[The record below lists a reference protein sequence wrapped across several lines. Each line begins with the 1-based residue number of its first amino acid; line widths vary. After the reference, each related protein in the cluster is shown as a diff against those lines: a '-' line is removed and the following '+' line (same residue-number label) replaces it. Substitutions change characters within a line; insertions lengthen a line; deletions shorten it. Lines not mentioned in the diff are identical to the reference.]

1 MAKTKRAD
9 QRLAAKRRP
18 SGTPTQRFL
27 DIQEIKD
34 DVVVLRD
41 GTLRADL
48 LVSSINFALKSEDEQ
63 NAVIATYTQFLN
75 SLDFSIQIVMQSRRL
90 NIDEYLSRLKQAE
103 ADQRNEL
110 LKMQTREYREYVSEL
125 VEIAD
130 LMSKRFYVVV
140 PYTPRA
146 DKPKRFFSRVLEA
159 ISPSTVIHLKQQQF
173 LGFRTEL
180 LKRVDYV
187 IDGLSACGLK
197 AVMLDTQSLIELYY
211 NTYNPESMGQEKFTD
226 LKNMNVEGGD
236 YAGN

>member
-1 MAKTKRAD
+1 MAKSKSEQRLGTKR
-9 QRLAAKRRP
+9 RI
-18 SGTPTQRFL
+18 SGAPTQRYL
-27 DIQEIKD
+27 DILEIKD

-41 GTLRADL
+41 GTLRGVL

-63 NAVIATYTQFLN
+63 SAVIATYTQFLN

-90 NIDEYLSRLKQAE
+90 NIDDYLGRLKQAE
-103 ADQRNEL
+103 AEQHNEL
-110 LKMQTREYREYVSEL
+110 LKMQTREYREYVAEL

-140 PYTPRA
+140 PYLPHS

-159 ISPSTVIHLKQQQF
+159 VSPSTVIHLKQQQF
-173 LGFRTEL
+173 TVFRTEL

-211 NTYNPESMGQEKFTD
+211 NTYNPESWGQEKFTD
-226 LKNMNVEGGD
+226 LTKVNIEGGG
-236 YAGN
+236 YARN